1 MAAAA
6 TTTRR
11 SSTSCGSILNFRANN
26 SVDQQQHCHH
36 QSRDDDVVRSH
47 SHNHHQS
54 IAAVNNSGG
63 GGGGS
68 CTGKVDGVAM
78 WIINGVATAFF
89 ASLHRCSCIR
99 IATVDDGDDLND
111 EDDLPLIFNDANFN
125 NNQRDGMSGFGRRR
139 RRRKATIIFQDNK
152 DQKNKSAAQD

>member
-26 SVDQQQHCHH
+26 SVDQQQHHH

-54 IAAVNNSGG
+54 IAAVNNSGGG

-139 RRRKATIIFQDNK
+139 RRKATIIFQDNK

>member
-1 MAAAA
+1 MAAA

-11 SSTSCGSILNFRANN
+11 GSASCGSILNFRANN
-26 SVDQQQHCHH
+26 SVDQQQHHH

-47 SHNHHQS
+47 SHRHHQS

-63 GGGGS
+63 GGGGGS
-68 CTGKVDGVAM
+68 CTGKVDSVAM
-78 WIINGVATAFF
+78 WIINGVASAFF

-111 EDDLPLIFNDANFN
+111 EDDVPLIYNDANFN
-125 NNQRDGMSGFGRRR
+125 NNQRDGMSGFGQR

-152 DQKNKSAAQD
+152 DQKNKSDAQD

>member
-1 MAAAA
+1 MAAA

-26 SVDQQQHCHH
+26 SVDEQQHHH

-54 IAAVNNSGG
+54 IAAVNNSGGGG

-139 RRRKATIIFQDNK
+139 RKATIIFQDNK